1 MNKIKFSSPSGL
13 SFSSAPMH
21 YDFDAAIVVGV
32 CRSGK
37 TTLCNLLA
45 TCKNVENAD
54 EPWTAKIIPLLTG
67 LGLIGEKEGKQIFM
81 SFITELMNDMILLRR
96 ANFRPGDLSSIWL
109 QKNHIEI
116 INRLTALK
124 TREDVKIFKD
134 KNSPLLLLNL
144 TEVMPFLDFFFE
156 AVGDVSMI
164 HVVRNG
170 RDVAYDALGK
180 RWFSDQQLSK
190 PRKALPYIKY
200 QHNDLILHLP
210 WWVSPGDEDL
220 FLSYS
225 EYDRCIYYW
234 CQNIQSTL
242 LNLNLSSNNSKF
254 MTVHYEDIMSKS
266 RETFYNVAAFLKIK
280 PTPLS
285 EIALADLNE
294 RSKIELNNME
304 VHDRKLKTRYKMM
317 SEQLNNII

>member
-1 MNKIKFSSPSGL
+1 MNKIKFASPSSL

-21 YDFDAAIVVGV
+21 YDFDAAIVTGV

-67 LGLIGEKEGKQIFM
+67 LGLIDDVAGKQIFM

-116 INRLTALK
+116 FNRLTELK

-144 TEVMPFLDFFFE
+144 TEVMPFVDFFFNT
-156 AVGDVSMI
+156 VSDISMI

-180 RWFSDQQLSK
+180 RWFSDHQLNK
-190 PRKALPYIKY
+190 PRKALPYITYK
-200 QHNDLILHLP
+200 HNDLILQLP
-210 WWVSPGDEDL
+210 WWVSPGDEEL

-242 LNLNLSSNNSKF
+242 LNVNLSSNNSKF
-254 MTVHYEDIMSKS
+254 MTVRYEDIMSDS
-266 RETFYNVAAFLKIK
+266 RETFHNVGAFLKIT

-285 EIALADLNE
+285 DIALADLDA
-294 RSKIELNNME
+294 RHIIKSNNME
-304 VHDRKLKTRYKMM
+304 VTDTKLKIRYKVL
-317 SEQLNNII
+317 SEQLSDI

>member
-1 MNKIKFSSPSGL
+1 MNKIEFASPGSL

-54 EPWTAKIIPLLTG
+54 EPWTAKMLPLLTG
-67 LGLIGEKEGKQIFM
+67 LGLIDEAAGKQIFM
-81 SFITELMNDMILLRR
+81 SFITELMNDMVLLRR

-109 QKNHIEI
+109 QKNHLEI
-116 INRLTALK
+116 FNRLTVLE

-134 KNSPLLLLNL
+134 ENSPLLLLNL
-144 TEVMPFLDFFFE
+144 TEVIPFLDFFFE
-156 AVGDVSMI
+156 TVCGTRMI

-170 RDVAYDALGK
+170 RDVAYDALRK
-180 RWFSDQQLSK
+180 RWFSDQQLNR
-190 PRKALPYIKY
+190 PRKALPYITY
-200 QHNDLILHLP
+200 NHNDLILHLP
-210 WWVSPGDEDL
+210 WWVSPGNEEL

-242 LNLNLSSNNSKF
+242 LNTNLSSNNSEF
-254 MTVHYEDIMSKS
+254 MTVRYEDVISKS
-266 RETFYNVAAFLKIK
+266 RETFHNVAAFLKIT

-285 EIALADLNE
+285 EMALADLDE
-294 RSKIELNNME
+294 RHKME
-304 VHDRKLKTRYKMM
+304 SSNKEIHDNKLKIRYKML
-317 SEQLNNII
+317 SEQLNDI